1 VNKSLD
7 KDRSGLTMI
16 FTDQAEEEIAKKL
29 DPIFFAKVF
38 GRITTHLDYQLARAV
53 FNEYVTKSS
62 ELPPEEA
69 FIMLNRARLWLET
82 YLSHL
87 ASGYSP
93 LRWLWMMRRIPH
105 HVFSGELATTFGYD
119 QALAETLTAR
129 SEKPESRLEI
139 KRNGIISYSIFGATV
154 RRLAEFCAVA
164 RYLSSLH
171 ASLRWAG
178 KGSKF
183 SVKRNARPVVISEPA
198 LEAAVRLYDQRGSS
212 GTPFQRSGT
221 ILGTPTNLQQGA
233 SILYLHRMEPKLLP
247 LPVEYIPETVPGTRS
262 GDEISVLCRFFPRA
276 VSLEPFTRLLKMTD
290 QVTIWP
296 REAMILI
303 LLLWGAWRMIFRHRA
318 GFLSVLTRGYLLL
331 DEELIEYLYHPILAE
346 YDSHFGELF
355 HGGKPPESAENFLTE
370 LGKIGGCTWP
380 LRPAPVVRREK
391 QVTCVDLLA
400 AGECLNA
407 VLEAPISD
415 GVIPNIRGQH
425 FELLTQEL
433 IDRSSWKPAS
443 EIGNVRGR
451 TLRIGGAP
459 VTDIDAIGERNNE
472 LLAVSCKSVIYSG
485 EYDSGDFRT
494 VRNAASA
501 IINAVK
507 EWQDKMSLLRSA
519 GRGDNFDFSKF
530 STIIPLVCTPAIVYV
545 PIGLAT
551 AEVRPGLRAASSVA
565 ELAAW
570 LGIEQ

>member
-1 VNKSLD
+1 
-7 KDRSGLTMI
+7 MI
-16 FTDQAEEEIAKKL
+16 FADQAEEEIAKAL
-29 DPIFFAKVF
+29 DPDFFARVSH
-38 GRITTHLDYQLARAV
+38 RITAELDYQLARAV
-53 FNEYVTKSS
+53 FNDYVSKAS

-69 FIMLNRARLWLET
+69 FTMLNRARLWLET
-82 YLSHL
+82 YLSNL

-105 HVFSGELATTFGYD
+105 HVFSSPLPTTFGYD

-129 SEKPESRLEI
+129 SQKSDSRLEI
-139 KRNGIISYSIFGATV
+139 RKDGICSYSIFGATI
-154 RRLAEFCAVA
+154 RRLAEFSAAA
-164 RYLSSLH
+164 RYLSGLH
-171 ASLRWAG
+171 AGLRWAA
-178 KGSKF
+178 KVQSLL
-183 SVKRNARPVVISEPA
+183 KRDAKPVLISEPA
-198 LEAAVRLYDQRGSS
+198 LVDAVRLYDQRGSS

-221 ILGTPTNLQQGA
+221 ILGTPADLHQGP
-233 SILYLHRMEPKLLP
+233 SVLYLHRKEPELLP
-247 LPVEYIPETVPGTRS
+247 LPADYIPDMNSGTSR
-262 GDEISVLCRFFPRA
+262 DDKILVLCRFVPRSI
-276 VSLEPFTRLLKMTD
+276 SLEPFTRLLKMTD
-290 QVTIWP
+290 QLTIWP

-355 HGGKPPESAENFLTE
+355 HGNKPPASAENFLTE
-370 LGKIGGCTWP
+370 LGKISGRTWP

-391 QVTCVDLLA
+391 QITCVDLLA

-415 GVIPNIRGQH
+415 GVIPNVRGQH

-433 IDRSSWKPAS
+433 IDRSSWKPGS
-443 EIGNVRGR
+443 EIGDLRGR

-459 VTDIDAIGERNNE
+459 VTDIDAIGERNDE

-507 EWQDKMSLLRSA
+507 EWQAKMSLLHSVK
-519 GRGDNFDFSKF
+519 RGDNFDLSKF
-530 STIIPLVCTPAIVYV
+530 STIIPVVCTPANIYV

-551 AEVRPGLRAASSVA
+551 AEVRPALRAASSVA

-570 LGIEQ
+570 LGVEQ